1 MTDRWP
7 RDMHDIPEIDM
18 EEYWKGIFAACPD
31 KGDFSWE
38 ADLDHDLYGTFG
50 SRAEERGW

>member
-1 MTDRWP
+1 MPNWP

-18 EEYWKGIFAACPD
+18 EEYWKGIFSACPD